1 MARNVGII
9 DIYMKKTFKLLI
21 ATVAIFGLIGT
32 TQVSAQAPRVQGTG
46 TDAAPGVQ
54 GGGTGGAPTVQG
66 AGTGVTVPD
75 QAHRTYDNS
84 DFAKL
89 PNPLG
94 GVGVNSVSDGFEKVL
109 DILIMVGVPFITVM
123 IIWTGF
129 QFVQAQGN
137 KDKLKTAKQT
147 LLAVIIG
154 SALLIGAGTIANG
167 IAKTVERIGTP
178 VAR

>member
-1 MARNVGII
+1 
-9 DIYMKKTFKLLI
+9 MKKTFKLLV
-21 ATVAIFGLIGT
+21 ATVAIFGLVST
-32 TQVSAQAPRVQGTG
+32 THVFAQAQPQ
-46 TDAAPGVQ
+46 
-54 GGGTGGAPTVQG
+54 QG
-66 AGTGVTVPD
+66 AGTGAQPQQGTGTGAQPQQGTGAGD
-75 QAHRTYDNS
+75 SAHRTYDNS

-94 GVGVNSVSDGFEKVL
+94 GVGVNNVSDGFEKVL

-178 VAR
+178 ASN